1 MNISNI
7 ELSYMGRTCTF
18 LQCRQLEANNDD
30 IVIPMENL
38 GACVYINAELEKFG
52 FNEGQNYISEVIEL
66 IQDYPE
72 KHNFIL
78 LAFIR
83 HLGIVDVPDSIT
95 EVINCEDEDQKHSL
109 TLSFL
114 EELGLEY

>member
-1 MNISNI
+1 MNYPTWVEPVHFYS
-7 ELSYMGRTCTF
+7 
-18 LQCRQLEANNDD
+18 CRQLEANDKD
-30 IVIPMENL
+30 IDVPMINI
-38 GACVYINAELEKFG
+38 GACVYINAEIAKFG

-78 LAFIR
+78 LALIR